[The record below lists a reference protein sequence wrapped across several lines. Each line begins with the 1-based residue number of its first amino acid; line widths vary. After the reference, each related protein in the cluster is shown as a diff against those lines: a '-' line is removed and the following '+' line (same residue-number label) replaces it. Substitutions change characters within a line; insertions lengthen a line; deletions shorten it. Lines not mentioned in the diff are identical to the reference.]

1 MIEFELCLCW
11 LSIAGWGE
19 GGDERSGPWFGGN
32 KLRLVEDRCSSSSIT
47 HWTRNL
53 GPGASG
59 KSGRCGS
66 SPNAGIWA
74 IKGNRLDMTR
84 QKLHWAVNVCA
95 GIICMYSPGPWTVSW
110 YWTIV
115 FWQDHSGVLLGWEMG
130 SYLWSEC
137 RLPESIP
144 LGKGGYGNTECRLRI
159 WSLVWV
165 KGTTVFSLT
174 L

>member
-11 LSIAGWGE
+11 LFIAGWGE

-47 HWTRNL
+47 HWTSNL

-74 IKGNRLDMTR
+74 IKGNRLDMAR

-95 GIICMYSPGPWTVSW
+95 GIIYMYSPGPWTVSW
-110 YWTIV
+110 YWTIL
-115 FWQDHSGVLLGWEMG
+115 FWQDHSGSSWGERWAVTPGVSVDYQNPSPWERKDMG
-130 SYLWSEC
+130 TRNADLEFG
-137 RLPESIP
+137 P
-144 LGKGGYGNTECRLRI
+144 
-159 WSLVWV
+159 
-165 KGTTVFSLT
+165 
-174 L
+174 